1 MAKPDPEAA
10 LYRPMVF
17 DSDYAKIG
25 KAALANQEP
34 TPLLFDTPPDPALVG
49 EQAYVVERDRLER
62 LACQAEGGYVSD
74 YPWNR
79 MASALPP
86 GEEEARLERQQQVRA
101 LHGGLSDAPDDGGAQ
116 ATESGNRIQARF
128 TR

>member
-17 DSDYAKIG
+17 EEDYAKIG

-34 TPLLFDTPPDPALVG
+34 SPMLFDSPPDPALVG
-49 EQAYVVERDRLER
+49 EQAYVIERDRLER
-62 LACQAEGGYVSD
+62 LERQAQGGYISAE
-74 YPWNR
+74 PWNR
-79 MASALPP
+79 FDGALPP
-86 GEEEARLERQQQVRA
+86 GEEAAQLERQEQLRA
-101 LHGGLSDAPDDGGAQ
+101 LQGGLPDQPDVAQ

>member
-1 MAKPDPEAA
+1 MAKPSPEAA
-10 LYRPMVF
+10 LFRPMVF
-17 DSDYAKIG
+17 DADYAKIG

-34 TPLLFDTPPDPALVG
+34 TPYLFDEPPDPKLVG

-62 LACQAEGGYVSD
+62 LARDAQSGYVAQP
-74 YPWNR
+74 PWAR
-79 MASALPP
+79 FDGALPP
-86 GEEEARLERQQQVRA
+86 GEEAAQLERQEQVRA

-116 ATESGNRIQARF
+116 ASEAGNRIQARF